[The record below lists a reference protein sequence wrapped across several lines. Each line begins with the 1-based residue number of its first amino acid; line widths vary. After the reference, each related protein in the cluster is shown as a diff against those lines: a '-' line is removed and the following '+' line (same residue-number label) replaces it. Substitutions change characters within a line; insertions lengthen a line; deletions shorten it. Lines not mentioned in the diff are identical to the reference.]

1 MVQRL
6 RPYDR
11 NSSVLWYYLVSR
23 TNEGNVARESHSSGL
38 TPAPLTEHASP
49 AQVSHPVLF

>member
-38 TPAPLTEHASP
+38 TPVPLTEHASP